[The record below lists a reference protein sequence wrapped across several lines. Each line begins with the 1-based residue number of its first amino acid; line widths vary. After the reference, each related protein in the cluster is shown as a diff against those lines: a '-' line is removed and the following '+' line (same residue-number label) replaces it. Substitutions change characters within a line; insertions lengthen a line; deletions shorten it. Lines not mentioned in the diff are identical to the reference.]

1 VAGPFDFNPAD
12 PAFVDDPFP
21 IYARGRAES
30 PVHRHAGLPMLSLFR
45 HADIM
50 AVLSD
55 ADLWSS
61 RFPQPPNA
69 EELGIDGERAQSM
82 LGQDPPE
89 HDRLRGFVNRGFT
102 PRRIRGLEGRL
113 REIAAELLDD
123 ALAQGR
129 VDFVEAFCYPLPVI
143 VIAELIGVPTADRRQ
158 FKEWSDKIAENLGEG
173 LGGMSIDPV
182 AARERAEVSREM
194 DAYFSHLLDA
204 RTREPREDL
213 LTQLVSAERDG
224 DRLTRAEMLTMLSVL
239 LIAGNETT
247 RNLIGN
253 IVVQLLAHPGELAR
267 LRADPGLVPTAI
279 NEVLRF
285 DSSVQSTVRIATRP
299 TQIGSEKIAEGESVL
314 TWLGSANRDESVF
327 ENPDR
332 FDVTRD
338 PNHHL
343 SFGFGVHYCMGSHL
357 ARLEARVAL
366 DELLK
371 RTKSFERTDDEPIER
386 TPSFILRGPK
396 RLAVELVSA

>member
-1 VAGPFDFNPAD
+1 VSEPFAFNPMD
-12 PAFVDDPFP
+12 PAFVADPFP
-21 IYARGRAES
+21 VYARGRAES

-45 HADIM
+45 HADIVP
-50 AVLSD
+50 VLSD

-61 RFPQPPNA
+61 RFPLPPKA
-69 EELGIDGERAQSM
+69 AELGLDPDREQSM

-89 HDRLRGFVNRGFT
+89 HDRLRSFVNRGFT
-102 PRRIRGLEGRL
+102 PRRIRELEPHL
-113 REIAAELLDD
+113 RKIAGELLDD
-123 ALAQGR
+123 ALARGR
-129 VDFVEAFCYPLPVI
+129 VDFVEAYSYPLPVI
-143 VIAELIGVPTADRRQ
+143 VIAELIGVPTADRHQ
-158 FKEWSDKIAENLGEG
+158 FKEWSDKIVENLGEG
-173 LGGMSIDPV
+173 MGGTPIDPV
-182 AARERAEVSREM
+182 RAKERAEVSREM
-194 DAYFSHLLDA
+194 DAYFSRLLDE
-204 RTREPREDL
+204 RMREPRDDL

-224 DRLTRAEMLTMLSVL
+224 DRLTRGEMLTMLSVL

-253 IVVQLLAHPGELAR
+253 IVIQLLAHPGELAR
-267 LRADPGLVPTAI
+267 LRADPGLVPMAV

-285 DSSVQSTVRIATRP
+285 DSSVQSTVRRATRP
-299 TQIGSEKIAEGESVL
+299 TEIGSEKIAQGDAVL

-327 ENPDR
+327 ENADR
-332 FDVTRD
+332 FDITRD

-371 RTKSFERTDDEPIER
+371 RTRSFERTDDAPIER
-386 TPSFILRGPK
+386 TPSFILRGPE
-396 RLAVELVSA
+396 RLQVELIPA